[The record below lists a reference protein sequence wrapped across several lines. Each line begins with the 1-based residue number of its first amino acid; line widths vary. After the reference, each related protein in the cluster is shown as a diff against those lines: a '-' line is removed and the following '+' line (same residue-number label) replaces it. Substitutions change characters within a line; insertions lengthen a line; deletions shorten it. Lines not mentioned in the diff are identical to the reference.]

1 MSFDPSQPQCFF
13 TICTDQEGEVA
24 CRLDMTHA
32 LMDAWSLP
40 VIVRDLEKAYSGQA
54 LSLRTPFR
62 NYVEH
67 IQSTPALN
75 RLSYWKTY
83 LAGVKACD
91 LPGSMAAS
99 RSKSQ
104 RNSLYGW
111 IILPAVVT
119 APISE
124 ICREKGL
131 TRSAFLHL
139 AWSLVLSHFTGMP
152 QVCFGYISSGRDSPM
167 DGVEDVVG
175 PLINM
180 LIARVDL
187 EQPLSDVM
195 ATINKYNIEHLENQ
209 HVSLAEVQHEISA
222 KQLFNTNITI
232 CECSDVLGESL
243 PKGLGCRSLIDSDS
257 FSTYSFMNYIYSC

>member
-40 VIVRDLEKAYSGQA
+40 VIVRDLEKVYSGQA
-54 LSLRTPFR
+54 LSLRTPFC

-67 IQSTPALN
+67 IQCTPALN

-139 AWSLVLSHFTGMP
+139 AWCLVLSHFTGMP

-243 PKGLGCRSLIDSDS
+243 PKGLGCRS
-257 FSTYSFMNYIYSC
+257 FN